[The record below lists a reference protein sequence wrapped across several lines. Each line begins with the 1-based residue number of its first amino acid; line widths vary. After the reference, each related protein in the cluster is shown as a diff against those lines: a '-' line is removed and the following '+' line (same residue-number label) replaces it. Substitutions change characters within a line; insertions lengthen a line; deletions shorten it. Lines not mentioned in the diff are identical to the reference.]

1 VTTSPTLE
9 ELRAALLS
17 LDESEALRL
26 TQAGLDEGIEPRCI
40 IDEGLTPGMT
50 EVGTRFESNDF
61 FLPELLVAA
70 DIFTKAL
77 ELLTPHLKRDVDGN
91 KGVVVLGTVA
101 GDIHEIGKNV
111 VRLMLEVAGYEVHDL
126 GIDVPTQA
134 FLDAQRETGA
144 TVIGASA
151 LLTSTMPRL
160 QELVEAVRGAGL
172 EADVIIG
179 GAPLRERH
187 VEQYGADGT
196 ASDAIGAVRLVTELL
211 EKRFD
216 TSRTD

>member
-1 VTTSPTLE
+1 VTTGPTME
-9 ELRAALLS
+9 KLRAALLS
-17 LDESEALRL
+17 LDEPEVLAL
-26 TQAGLDEGIEPRCI
+26 TQAGLDEGIEPRSI
-40 IDEGLTPGMT
+40 IDEGLTPTMS
-50 EVGTRFESNDF
+50 EVGQRFENSDF

-77 ELLTPHLKRDVDGN
+77 ELLAPHLKRDVDGN
-91 KGVVVLGTVA
+91 KGIVVLGTVA

-111 VRLMLEVAGYEVHDL
+111 VRLMLEVAGYEVYDL

-134 FLDAQRETGA
+134 FIDAQRETGA
-144 TVIGASA
+144 MVIGASA

-160 QELVEAVRGAGL
+160 RELVEAVRGAGL
-172 EADVIIG
+172 EADVVIG
-179 GAPLRERH
+179 GAPLREWH

-196 ASDAIGAVRLVTELL
+196 ASDAIGAVRLVTELV

-216 TSRTD
+216 TSRTN